1 MSNTEVKLLSAESSW
16 GIAPCEGRTLPCDY
30 SDIAQLVERLTV
42 NQDVVSSSLT
52 TGVNQNR
59 SVRPIFLVNDHISK
73 QDGPLVKW
81 LRHCPF
87 TAVTWVQIPYGS

>member
-42 NQDVVSSSLT
+42 NQDVGGSSPPV
-52 TGVNQNR
+52 GVIYGKPWR
-59 SVRPIFLVNDHISK
+59 VVRVAEGAALEM
-73 QDGPLVKW
+73 L
-81 LRHCPF
+81 
-87 TAVTWVQIPYGS
+87 

>member
-42 NQDVVSSSLT
+42 NQDVDGSSPPV
-52 TGVNQNR
+52 GVIYSKPWR
-59 SVRPIFLVNDHISK
+59 VVRVAEGAALEM
-73 QDGPLVKW
+73 L
-81 LRHCPF
+81 
-87 TAVTWVQIPYGS
+87 